1 MGFKVVRIIFYNLV
15 IRKII
20 RGEIVNYSKNEVEY
34 LSWPKIPGIPG
45 LPGQPSEG
53 PQKPLPA
60 YRVEKKDKVFY
71 VCEVC
76 GSEYPCKVKNVRALV
91 EAQEKAGKGV
101 EDISKGVT
109 RTLASGGLLAGYGAY
124 KVVKGAFKLSES
136 AGKGILSI
144 GMEEEI
150 RRDALKSLL
159 LCPSC
164 QRWVCKDNCW
174 NKTKGM
180 CTACVNLR
188 EEAKQERR
196 EALQV
201 IKAKNFCEH
210 CGAKITDPAQI
221 KCSNCG
227 ALLS

>member
-1 MGFKVVRIIFYNLV
+1 M
-15 IRKII
+15 
-20 RGEIVNYSKNEVEY
+20 
-34 LSWPKIPGIPG
+34 SWPKIPGIPG

-76 GSEYPCKVKNVRALV
+76 GSEYQCKVKNVRALA

-101 EDISKGVT
+101 EDISKGAIKTAV
-109 RTLASGGLLAGYGAY
+109 SGGLLAGYGAY
-124 KVVKGAFKLSES
+124 KIVKGAFKLSES

-144 GMEEEI
+144 GMEDEI
-150 RRDALKSLL
+150 RRDALKYLL
-159 LCPSC
+159 LCPNC

-174 NKTKGM
+174 DKSRGICLVCAKQ
-180 CTACVNLR
+180 R

-196 EALQV
+196 EELQV

-210 CGAKITDPAQI
+210 CGAKITDPAQTR
-221 KCSNCG
+221 CSNCG